1 MTAAKTL
8 GVGVV
13 GLGWMGVAHA
23 RAWREAPLRFPE
35 TGISINLVACSDVDL
50 ARAESLRA
58 AYGFGRATADW
69 RDLLSDDSIDVVS
82 ITTPNYLHC
91 EMVAAAA
98 AAGKHIYCEKPVGRD
113 ADETARACAAA
124 LAAGVLSLVGYNYRR
139 APLVRHC
146 RDLIDAGQLGAI
158 EQCNS
163 RFLSM
168 YGADPLGVLSW
179 RFSRAQAGAG
189 ATGDVLTHAADTA
202 MFLAG
207 PIRRVCAQ
215 TRTFIKRRPLPRA
228 DGSHFARGG
237 AGDPDG
243 EVDNDD
249 YAGALVEYENG
260 AVGALEGSR
269 VARGPKCEMAFEI
282 YGQKGSA
289 RWNFER
295 MNELELYLPAAA
307 RCDGFTRVVAGTAH
321 EGHARI
327 NPGDGVGIGYEDLKT
342 LEVGE
347 FLGDL
352 ARGSQR
358 VTGLEM
364 ALQTA
369 RVAAAVLASAQSGG
383 WETVGG

>member
-1 MTAAKTL
+1 
-8 GVGVV
+8 
-13 GLGWMGVAHA
+13 
-23 RAWREAPLRFPE
+23 
-35 TGISINLVACSDVDL
+35 
-50 ARAESLRA
+50 
-58 AYGFGRATADW
+58 
-69 RDLLSDDSIDVVS
+69 
-82 ITTPNYLHC
+82 
-91 EMVAAAA
+91 
-98 AAGKHIYCEKPVGRD
+98 
-113 ADETARACAAA
+113 
-124 LAAGVLSLVGYNYRR
+124 
-139 APLVRHC
+139 
-146 RDLIDAGQLGAI
+146 
-158 EQCNS
+158 
-163 RFLSM
+163 
-168 YGADPLGVLSW
+168 
-179 RFSRAQAGAG
+179 
-189 ATGDVLTHAADTA
+189 

-327 NPGDGVGIGYEDLKT
+327 NPGDRRRFGLRGFENARSGRVFGRFGARLAARDGLGGGFANGARGRCRFGFGAKRR
-342 LEVGE
+342 
-347 FLGDL
+347 LGDGRRIAP
-352 ARGSQR
+352 ARGA
-358 VTGLEM
+358 GL
-364 ALQTA
+364 L
-369 RVAAAVLASAQSGG
+369 
-383 WETVGG
+383 